1 MPEKKIISKNFILQH
16 NKVDMTEVIRCA
28 CGQYLQRRSI
38 NGHENSKQHF
48 RYIQRKLG
56 YIYP

>member
-1 MPEKKIISKNFILQH
+1 MTEKIIPRKFILQH
-16 NKVDMTEVIRCA
+16 NKVDMKEVIRCA

-38 NGHENSKQHF
+38 NAHENSKQHF

>member
-1 MPEKKIISKNFILQH
+1 MPEKKNIIRKFILQY
-16 NKVDMTEVIRCA
+16 NKVDMKEVVRCA

-38 NGHENSKQHF
+38 DVHENSRQHF

-56 YIYP
+56 YIL